1 MTQNSLLIF
10 EKNPMALVKNIEYTL
25 KIFTILQNE
34 KKLGEDEKDSQK
46 WQHSKKKKNR

>member
-1 MTQNSLLIF
+1 MSSQH
-10 EKNPMALVKNIEYTL
+10 EV
-25 KIFTILQNE
+25 QNE